1 MANSLKHVM
10 SANLVRDIA
19 VTGQKVAPDNMW
31 GDDSTIWALH
41 IGQAPRFGHLKYLG
55 HFLFNSHQAWYMI
68 YLIHCII
75 MIGMLF

>member
-31 GDDSTIWALH
+31 GDDSNFEFVGLGSASRWRV
-41 IGQAPRFGHLKYLG
+41 RFVL
-55 HFLFNSHQAWYMI
+55 
-68 YLIHCII
+68 
-75 MIGMLF
+75 